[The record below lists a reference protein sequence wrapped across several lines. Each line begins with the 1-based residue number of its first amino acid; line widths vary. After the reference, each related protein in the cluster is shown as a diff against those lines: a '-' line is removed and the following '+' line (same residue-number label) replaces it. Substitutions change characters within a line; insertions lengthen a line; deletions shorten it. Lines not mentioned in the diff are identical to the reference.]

1 MLKKDIEAK
10 ISRLREEI
18 EYHNKK
24 YYLDDSPEITDF
36 DFDKLMQELIKLE
49 KEYPEFLT
57 EDSPSQRIGGEPLSK
72 FNQVKHFK
80 QLFSLSNSFD
90 EGDLRQFFQRLE
102 NQLGESTY
110 EFSVEPKI
118 DGLTI
123 VLEYLNG
130 FLKSGATRGDGV
142 TGEDVTYN
150 VKTIRNI
157 PLKIEHQG
165 TFIAR
170 GEAYIPKKSFEKINK
185 FRLENN
191 EDLFANPRN
200 AAAGSLRQL
209 DPKIAAQRDLRIILY
224 ELIHTD
230 KEVLL
235 SHREELEI
243 LKNEGFAVVEP
254 FYSKD
259 KEEIIKYCLDF
270 AEKRNAIEFEIDG
283 LVIKLLD
290 KRMQEE
296 LGATVKNPRWAT
308 AYKFPPEQAE
318 TKVLDIE
325 WNVGRTGAITP
336 TAVLEPVRVSGSTVK
351 RAILHNED
359 YILEKDIRIS
369 DWVVI
374 EKAGEIIPAV
384 VRIIPEKRTGV
395 MPEHKFPQVCPVC
408 GSKAVR
414 LPEEAVIRC
423 TNTLSCLA
431 QIKRSLEHFA
441 SKVGMDISG
450 LGRQLVFQLYDEGHV
465 KNIAEFYRLE
475 KEKII
480 NMERMADKSAQNLI
494 DAIEDSKKRNLSQ
507 LIAALGIPLVGQK
520 AAKILAKAYRNIN
533 NLMEASEEE
542 LMELEEIGEK
552 MADSIYNFFREE
564 HNLQIISQLKELGVN
579 MEEEGEEIIP
589 SEISGKTFVITG
601 TLENYTRTQ
610 AQEIIEK
617 HGGKVSGSVSKKT
630 DFLLYGAEAGS
641 KLEKAEKLGVKM
653 LTESDF
659 VDLLGL
665 ES

>member
-1 MLKKDIEAK
+1 MLKTDAEAK
-10 ISRLREEI
+10 ISRLREVI

-24 YYLDDSPEITDF
+24 YYLDDSPEISDF
-36 DFDKLMQELIKLE
+36 EFDRLMQELINLE

-57 EDSPSQRIGGEPLSK
+57 EDSPSQRVGGEPLSK
-72 FNQVKHFK
+72 FNQLKHFK
-80 QLFSLSNSFD
+80 QLLSLSNSFD
-90 EGDLRQFFQRLE
+90 DGDLRQFFQRLE
-102 NQLGESTY
+102 NQLPDASY

-118 DGLTI
+118 DGLTV
-123 VLEYLNG
+123 VLEYEDG
-130 FLKSGATRGDGV
+130 FFKSGATRGDGLI
-142 TGEDVTYN
+142 GEDVTYN
-150 VKTIRNI
+150 VKTIRNV
-157 PLKIEHQG
+157 PLKINRKG
-165 TFIAR
+165 KLIAR
-170 GEAYIPKKSFEKINK
+170 GEAYIPKKSFEKINQL
-185 FRLENN
+185 RMENN
-191 EDLFANPRN
+191 EELFANPRN

-209 DPKIAAQRDLRIILY
+209 DPKIAAKRDLRIILY
-224 ELIHTD
+224 ELIYSGNE
-230 KEVLL
+230 EVL
-235 SHREELEI
+235 SHKDELTI
-243 LKNEGFAVVEP
+243 LKNEGFKVVEP
-254 FYSKD
+254 FYSNNS
-259 KEEIIKYCLDF
+259 EEIINYCIDF
-270 AEKRNAIEFEIDG
+270 HEKRYDFEFEIDG

-296 LGATVKNPRWAT
+296 LGSTAKNPRWAT

-318 TKVLDIE
+318 TKVLGIE

-359 YILEKDIRIS
+359 YIKEKDIRIG
-369 DWVVI
+369 DTVII

-384 VRIIPEKRTGV
+384 VRVLLEKRTEALEE
-395 MPEHKFPQVCPVC
+395 PEIPSACPVC

-423 TNTLSCLA
+423 TNTLSCPA

-441 SKVGMDISG
+441 SKAGMDING
-450 LGRQLVFQLYDEGHV
+450 LGRQLVFQLYDEGHI
-465 KNIAEFYRLE
+465 KNIADFYKLE
-475 KEKII
+475 KDKII
-480 NMERMADKSAQNLI
+480 NMERMAEKSAQNLL
-494 DAIEDSKKRNLSQ
+494 DAIEESKKSSLSQ
-507 LIAALGIPLVGQK
+507 LLAALGIPLVGQK
-520 AAKILAKAYRNIN
+520 AAKILSKAYRNID

-564 HNLQIISQLKELGVN
+564 HNLQIIFQLKELGVN
-579 MEEEGEEIIP
+579 MEDEGEEIIE
-589 SEISGKTFVITG
+589 SEITGKTFVITG

-617 HGGKVSGSVSKKT
+617 RGGKVSGSVSKKT

>member
-1 MLKKDIEAK
+1 MLKKKIEAK

-24 YYLDDSPEITDF
+24 YYLDDSPEITDY

-57 EDSPSQRIGGEPLSK
+57 EDSPSQRVGGEPLSK

-80 QLFSLSNSFD
+80 QLLSLSNSFD

-102 NQLGESTY
+102 NQLGNTTY

-123 VLEYLNG
+123 LLEYEKG
-130 FLKSGATRGDGV
+130 IFKVGATRGDGV
-142 TGEDVTYN
+142 IGEDVTHN

-157 PLKIEHQG
+157 PLRIKHKG
-165 TFIAR
+165 KFITR
-170 GEAYIPKKSFEKINK
+170 GEAYIPKKSFEKINQL
-185 FRLENN
+185 RLENN

-209 DPKIAAQRDLRIILY
+209 DPKIVAQRDLRIILY
-224 ELIHTD
+224 ELIYSD
-230 KEVLL
+230 EEVLL

-243 LKNEGFAVVEP
+243 LKAEGFKVVEP
-254 FYSKD
+254 FYSNKS
-259 KEEIIKYCLDF
+259 EEIINYCLNF
-270 AEKRNAIEFEIDG
+270 SEKRNDFEFEIDG

-296 LGATVKNPRWAT
+296 LGATAKNPRWAT
-308 AYKFPPEQAE
+308 AYKFPPEQVE

-336 TAVLEPVRVSGSTVK
+336 TAVLEPVRVSGSMVK

-359 YILEKDIRIS
+359 YIKEKDIRIG
-369 DWVVI
+369 DWVII

-384 VRIIPEKRTGV
+384 VRIIPEKRTGK

-414 LPEEAVIRC
+414 LPDEAVIRC
-423 TNTLSCLA
+423 TNTLSCPA

-441 SKVGMDISG
+441 SKAGMDISG
-450 LGRQLVFQLYDEGHV
+450 LGRQLVFQLYDEGLV
-465 KNIAEFYRLE
+465 KNIADFYRLE
-475 KEKII
+475 KDKII
-480 NMERMADKSAQNLI
+480 KMERMAEKSAQNLV
-494 DAIEDSKKRNLSQ
+494 DAIENSKKRSLSQ

-520 AAKILAKAYRNIN
+520 ASKILSKAYKNIN
-533 NLMEASEEE
+533 NLMNARKED
-542 LMELEEIGEK
+542 LMDLEEIGEK

-564 HNLQIISQLKELGVN
+564 HNFHIISQLKDLGVN
-579 MEEEGEEIIP
+579 MEEEVEALIP
-589 SEISGKTFVITG
+589 SEIEGKTFVITG

-617 HGGKVSGSVSKKT
+617 RGGKVSGSVSKKT
-630 DFLLYGAEAGS
+630 DYLLYGAEAGS
-641 KLEKAEKLGVKM
+641 KLEKAEKIGVKM